1 MLLLKIFIFV
11 DFKIL
16 EFWICSCQFFNFSY
30 LEHSTVHRGGL
41 GSRGTADN
49 NYNDED
55 VDKDDDNGHDDDDMK
70 NIAMMMMM
78 VVAHL
83 GLLQV
88 AEQ

>member
-1 MLLLKIFIFV
+1 MDLFRCIF
-11 DFKIL
+11 
-16 EFWICSCQFFNFSY
+16 QFFITETLHCS
-30 LEHSTVHRGGL
+30 SGGL
-41 GSRGTADN
+41 GSKGTADN

-55 VDKDDDNGHDDDDMK
+55 IEEDGDNGHDGDDMK

>member
-1 MLLLKIFIFV
+1 MYISIFITET
-11 DFKIL
+11 L
-16 EFWICSCQFFNFSY
+16 HWS
-30 LEHSTVHRGGL
+30 LGGL
-41 GSRGTADN
+41 GSKGTADN

-78 VVAHL
+78 VEAHL

>member
-1 MLLLKIFIFV
+1 MDLFRSIF
-11 DFKIL
+11 
-16 EFWICSCQFFNFSY
+16 QFFISETLY
-30 LEHSTVHRGGL
+30 CTSGGL
-41 GSRGTADN
+41 GSKGTADN

-55 VDKDDDNGHDDDDMK
+55 DDKDDDNGDDMK

-78 VVAHL
+78 MVAHL